1 MPNTVPN
8 QKIVHIH
15 RDMPQKGDNNYTV
28 IKNKNFYDAYKD
40 LRKESRGGTATFLW
54 LILAGNKDGFD
65 LAFSPKAIAERS
77 GMPESTC
84 RDLVGILVKKGYL
97 VQKHEGSSVYDF
109 YERPEHAMDP
119 KFKHTTTAT
128 AKNQSI
134 PEETEIAENGHR
146 HGEDKPFIF

>member
-109 YERPEHAMDP
+109 YERPEYAKQKCTPTVITTSQTIP
-119 KFKHTTTAT
+119 K
-128 AKNQSI
+128 
-134 PEETEIAENGHR
+134 EREIAENGHR